1 MPLNVKCTKTAC
13 WMLEQHLKPP
23 HSQLYNMDKQ
33 GFFSFFKHFSHFLCV
48 QMSTTLEFLGEAAWK
63 YPPLS
68 SHSNYYRVT
77 PQCDDRLFT
86 VPSSVALCNSYK
98 QFCPLKWSDNTEYV
112 FWSAAGLQSLRLG
125 LAWQFAASCAACGD
139 WMSDFEEALKSN
151 FLRWFSSKT
160 WLMDCWRDSSS
171 EHQEYL

>member
-1 MPLNVKCTKTAC
+1 MTP
-13 WMLEQHLKPP
+13 PP

-33 GFFSFFKHFSHFLCV
+33 GIFSFFKHFSHFLCV
-48 QMSTTLEFLGEAAWK
+48 QTNFLERPHVNNRL
-63 YPPLS
+63 YPRTPIIIVSPLS
-68 SHSNYYRVT
+68 VMTGSSPCLQVWLFATAINNFVLWSGRTTQSMSFRVH
-77 PQCDDRLFT
+77 PAFSLSVWVSYD
-86 VPSSVALCNSYK
+86 SSL
-98 QFCPLKWSDNTEYV
+98 P
-112 FWSAAGLQSLRLG
+112 
-125 LAWQFAASCAACGD
+125 SCAACGD